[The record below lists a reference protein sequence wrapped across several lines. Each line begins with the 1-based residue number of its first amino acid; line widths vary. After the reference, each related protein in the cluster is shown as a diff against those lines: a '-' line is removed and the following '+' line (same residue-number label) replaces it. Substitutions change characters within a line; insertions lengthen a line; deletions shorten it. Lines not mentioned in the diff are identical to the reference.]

1 MATLCGPVIVWRR
14 LYELLSIRASCV
26 HPLELSLGI
35 AAGLATPALAERIG
49 VWAADHSQRQG
60 RVMLRPDQGVSWSCT
75 TLRQLLSSL
84 SAEVAP
90 HRPTA
95 QVDHVVGGL
104 PQARA
109 STG

>member
-49 VWAADHSQRQG
+49 VWAADHSQRQ
-60 RVMLRPDQGVSWSCT
+60 VLAMLTSDHGVQWSCT
-75 TLRQLLSSL
+75 TRRKSLRWSGGS
-84 SAEVAP
+84 P
-90 HRPTA
+90 RHGHR
-95 QVDHVVGGL
+95 
-104 PQARA
+104 QA
-109 STG
+109 GFNKH